1 MLEIEKITKSFGD
14 HSVLREVS
22 FSVEDGRIYGLIGK
36 NGAGKTT
43 LLRIAA
49 GLLPA
54 DSGECRAGAAGGKEL
69 ARVGYL
75 PDIPSFFDDLS
86 AKEYLDFLLM
96 NGNLPG
102 ACARR
107 EDLLKLAGLKGK
119 ERIRRMSRGMKQR
132 LGIAAAL
139 VSNPAVLLLDEPT
152 SALDPEGRFEFME
165 LLNGL
170 KGRGKSIVL
179 STHILTDMERICDKA
194 GFLHGGIIQ
203 REIKVHDMQEGDE
216 NRWEI
221 VFESEVKLPVYDK
234 EKLSVSPARKG
245 VYLFETEEQK
255 YLLAYLAKVPS
266 QIRSIQNKRRSL
278 DEIFQEV
285 CR

>member
-1 MLEIEKITKSFGD
+1 MLEVKKIRKSFGA
-14 HSVLREVS
+14 HFVLRDVS

-49 GLLPA
+49 GLLQA
-54 DSGECRAGAAGGKEL
+54 DAGECRASAEGSKEPV
-69 ARVGYL
+69 RVGYL
-75 PDIPSFFDDLS
+75 PDIPSFFDYLS

-96 NGNLPG
+96 NKGPM
-102 ACARR
+102 AFAKR
-107 EDLLKLAGLKGK
+107 ENLLKLAGLKGN
-119 ERIRRMSRGMKQR
+119 ERIHRMSRGMKQR

-139 VSNPAVLLLDEPT
+139 VSDPAVLLLDEPT
-152 SALDPEGRFEFME
+152 SALDPEGRLEFME

-170 KGRGKSIVL
+170 KDKGKSIIL

-194 GFLHGGIIQ
+194 GFLQGGMIQ
-203 REIKVHDMQEGDE
+203 REVKVYELKEGEE

-221 VFESEVKLPVYDK
+221 VFESEGKLPVYDR
-234 EKLSVSPARKG
+234 ERLSVSPVQNG
-245 VYLFETEEQK
+245 TYLFETEDQN
-255 YLLAYLAKVPS
+255 YLLMYLAKVPFK
-266 QIRSIQNKRRSL
+266 IRSIQNKRRSL